1 MFQHLLS
8 ALSMRRPDSGQK
20 QPVGKENAEPWGDWA
35 DLPEEADAKLGCSG
49 WMGRMWMPWGAERI
63 CWRWHGTGR
72 APEVGASWAGA
83 HRDGRLTGGT
93 GPNQVA
99 GGQDHASFLN
109 LVMPVST
116 QAWAQRRSGSDCS
129 LNK

>member
-8 ALSMRRPDSGQK
+8 ALSMRRPDSDQK

-49 WMGRMWMPWGAERI
+49 WMGRIWMPWGAERI

-83 HRDGRLTGGT
+83 HRDGRLTDHWRAGPRFIPQPRDASVHAGLGT
-93 GPNQVA
+93 EEVR
-99 GGQDHASFLN
+99 L
-109 LVMPVST
+109 
-116 QAWAQRRSGSDCS
+116 
-129 LNK
+129 